1 LEITNYIKPELLILA
16 VVCYI
21 IGTAAK
27 RANAIQDKHI
37 PLLLGIVGIILACV
51 WVCATSALSGPQ
63 QVLMAL
69 FTGITQGI
77 LCAGASVYANQLI
90 KQHKKEE

>member
-1 LEITNYIKPELLILA
+1 MEITYYIKPELLILA

-21 IGTAAK
+21 IGKAAK
-27 RANAIQDKHI
+27 RTSAVPDKRI
-37 PLLLGIVGIILACV
+37 PLLLGAVGVVLACA
-51 WVCATSALSGPQ
+51 WVCATSSLSSPQ
-63 QVLMAL
+63 EILMAL

-90 KQHKKEE
+90 KQHQKEE